1 MKERDIRPEGLFEE
15 FHIRN
20 EADTKKFF
28 PDGQNREDFCCPGCG
43 KRSFTELYTANSFP
57 IVKCSVCDSSFVT
70 PRPTEEALSRFYREA
85 TSQQFL
91 AEIWYPSTAEGR
103 LEKLI
108 RPRAQLIEELASAH
122 GISLERITDI
132 GAGYGLLLDAL
143 REITPGSVFAGVE
156 PNPPFVKQLE
166 ERDYLV
172 FNGLVSDAAKD
183 ATWQNTSDLV
193 MAFEVFEHVQS
204 PFEFVRDMA
213 SIAKPGG
220 TIMFTGVNG
229 NGFDIL
235 TLGPIANAI
244 CPPQH
249 LNFLSCRGVSMLLER
264 CGLEEVAITTPGIL
278 DVDIVRNMLKD
289 KPQSIQDPFLCHILK
304 EADETTLEKFQSFI
318 ADNKLSSHMLVIA
331 RKPL

>member
-20 EADTKKFF
+20 EADTEKFF
-28 PDGQNREDFCCPGCG
+28 PDGQNLEDFSCPGCG
-43 KRSFTELYTANSFP
+43 ERLFSELYTANSFP
-57 IVKCSVCDSSFVT
+57 IVKCSVCESSFVT
-70 PRPTEEALSRFYREA
+70 PRPTDEALSRFYREA

-91 AEIWYPSTAEGR
+91 AEVWYPSTAEGR

-108 RPRAQLIEELASAH
+108 RPRARLIKELAGTH
-122 GISLERITDI
+122 GIGLERITDI

-143 REITPGSVFAGVE
+143 CEITPDSEFAGVE

-172 FNGLVSDAAKD
+172 FNGLVSEAATDAA
-183 ATWQNTSDLV
+183 WQNSSDLV

-204 PFEFVRDMA
+204 PFKFVRDMA
-213 SIAKPGG
+213 AVAKPGG
-220 TIMFTGVNG
+220 AIMFTGVNG
-229 NGFDIL
+229 NGFDVL
-235 TLGPIANAI
+235 ALGPVANAI

-264 CGLEEVAITTPGIL
+264 CGLEEVSVTTPGIL
-278 DVDIVRNMLKD
+278 DVDIVKNMLED
-289 KPQSIQDPFLCHILK
+289 KPQSIQDPFLHHLLK
-304 EADETTLEKFQSFI
+304 EADETTLKKFQQFLT
-318 ADNKLSSHMLVIA
+318 DNKLSSHMLVIA